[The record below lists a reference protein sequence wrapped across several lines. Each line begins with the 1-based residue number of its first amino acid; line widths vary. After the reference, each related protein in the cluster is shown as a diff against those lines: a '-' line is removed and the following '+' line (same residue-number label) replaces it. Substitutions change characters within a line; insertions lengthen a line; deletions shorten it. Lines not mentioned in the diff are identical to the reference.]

1 MKNFTRITFQ
11 VFILIIILSDLR
23 IALAQKEYYNWIFGR
38 NCYITFDTPNKEPI
52 NVTKSQIDTW
62 EGCTSMSDKDGN
74 LLFYS
79 NGEYVWTKNHTL
91 MPNGTGL
98 KGYYS
103 SMQSGISFL
112 KPGSKTEYYLFTIE
126 GIERKVNGLNY
137 SIIDMRLNNNLGDV
151 STKNIHIA
159 DNCLERITA
168 VKHKNKKDMWVIAH
182 RHTPAE
188 YLVFLV
194 TDKGVSSNPVI
205 SKGAGDVSHPNWECG
220 LRASQDG
227 KTVVSS
233 DLKLKVIEI
242 FDFNN
247 ETGKLTLRNK
257 VNYEGFD
264 WAYGFEISNNN
275 KYLYASTFYP
285 CQLLQYNISLK
296 TDDEIKN
303 SKVLLDSYASA
314 TFYFGAIQIAPN
326 GKIYVAQDGAR
337 FLATITEPDRKGTDC
352 DYKRNGFDVSALGLS
367 RLGLP
372 NSIRDEHFCEPN
384 GINNIKDGD
393 YEKKLFYNQIA
404 PYKANN
410 LNEFINNGSRYL
422 FYNKNPL
429 NINDNCN
436 LFDGSNTFLFFHVQ
450 RVGDILLNYEV
461 DVVPNKEYL
470 LSFDIAR
477 LENKDYNY
485 FQIVINGDEINYHR
499 FYNTSLC
506 QLDSIKASFSSG
518 SNTKAYIT
526 IAYDNYGN
534 EDIFGLD
541 NFEFRLC
548 GCDTLPSLSKKIKV
562 CKKEQVELVGRDE
575 ELFFNTWSPSSYF
588 KNPDLYKQKF
598 TPGKT
603 DTVYLK
609 SQSKFSECVYYDTL
623 YFELKPT
630 DTLKVLGD
638 DFICAGDSALIF
650 IEGNYNDILWSNGK
664 TSKNIYVTKPGK
676 YDVICYDINGC
687 EFVGSKE
694 LFAKK
699 DTNNQIIGPD
709 SVCNNDKYT
718 LSLIYGAKTY
728 KWSNGSTA
736 STINAKGPGKFIVE
750 CTYEDACNT
759 IDTIDVA
766 SLYPP
771 IDVKILGKDEIC
783 KKDSVYIYVSDLF
796 EKYTWSNG
804 VKDTGMYVT
813 KPGIYEV
820 FCLDS
825 NGCEHTGKIQIYEK
839 PQTYN
844 EIIAPDSVCID
855 ESYSLKLK
863 YAPKTIKWSTGSEDM
878 IIYAKGPRKYYVECT
893 YYNGDCD
900 SYDSIEVFL
909 RKPIHDLKVLG
920 PTAICENDSA
930 YISISKNFISYNWSN
945 GSTDKGIYVNK
956 GGTYTVRCIDT
967 NGCEHIGSIDIR
979 VDEVVPNEIIG
990 PDSVCVGEYY
1000 KLQTKNP
1007 AQKYAWSTGG
1017 TSRLITANGPG
1028 KYYVECLYANG
1039 CKTYDSIEVLAK
1051 EPINDISINGDNYF
1065 CENDSAYI
1073 FVDIDSDMNWSTG
1086 ENAKGIY
1093 VKKEGQY
1100 SVKYIDKFGCE
1111 HIGKIDISILKA
1123 PKPEII
1129 GPDTVCDGDPFILDL
1144 KDEALEYYW
1153 SNGERTKSI
1162 TCTESGKYIV
1172 KCVYE
1177 GGCKSFDTITVRKKP
1192 NQILE
1197 IKQSDYDLGDIC
1209 RFNDHY
1215 FILDIYNPTSEDFR
1229 IDELTFTNHNAKIS
1243 YVEDLNYIVIFPLGK
1258 AKLRINMDLG
1268 LESGIK
1274 LDTVRIHSYKNC
1286 KSVYEIYLKWRI
1298 IDGYAKVS
1306 FQDTLVAAGD
1316 YLCYPIYYESECK
1329 SKDKFIANYEL
1340 EFDISKKVFK
1350 PESVTSGTMQ
1360 ITRVNE
1366 DINRV
1371 KIRDQYDVSQP
1382 NGIINYVC
1390 GTVYLSDSTSNHVS
1404 IISLKFDEFDN
1415 PDIEKED
1422 GKIKLLECLLPLR
1435 QFVIFTPTNFSIN
1448 PNISEDYSKIQ
1459 LKTSEV
1465 GTFKFEV
1472 FDYTGNLVDTFYLN
1486 RANKS
1491 DSEELN
1497 YDLRLDNKTQGA
1509 YFIKLTAPWSTMT
1522 KSLMIVK

>member
-1 MKNFTRITFQ
+1 MKVLLRIT
-11 VFILIIILSDLR
+11 IL
-23 IALAQKEYYNWIFGR
+23 
-38 NCYITFDTPNKEPI
+38 
-52 NVTKSQIDTW
+52 QIV
-62 EGCTSMSDKDGN
+62 
-74 LLFYS
+74 L
-79 NGEYVWTKNHTL
+79 
-91 MPNGTGL
+91 
-98 KGYYS
+98 
-103 SMQSGISFL
+103 
-112 KPGSKTEYYLFTIE
+112 
-126 GIERKVNGLNY
+126 
-137 SIIDMRLNNNLGDV
+137 
-151 STKNIHIA
+151 
-159 DNCLERITA
+159 
-168 VKHKNKKDMWVIAH
+168 
-182 RHTPAE
+182 
-188 YLVFLV
+188 LVF
-194 TDKGVSSNPVI
+194 SP
-205 SKGAGDVSHPNWECG
+205 
-220 LRASQDG
+220 
-227 KTVVSS
+227 
-233 DLKLKVIEI
+233 
-242 FDFNN
+242 
-247 ETGKLTLRNK
+247 
-257 VNYEGFD
+257 
-264 WAYGFEISNNN
+264 
-275 KYLYASTFYP
+275 YLYAN
-285 CQLLQYNISLK
+285 LIYNGNFSQGNTGFTSDYLYEPGSGFGMGKYVI
-296 TDDEIKN
+296 TDNPQKHHPGFVKCSDHTQDSAKLMMVIDSYTSSNKVIWRQTVQVNKN
-303 SKVLLDSYASA
+303 SIYEFKMWATKLVYYADSYLE
-314 TFYFGAIQIAPN
+314 I
-326 GKIYVAQDGAR
+326 R
-337 FLATITEPDRKGTDC
+337 F
-352 DYKRNGFDVSALGLS
+352 
-367 RLGLP
+367 
-372 NSIRDEHFCEPN
+372 N
-384 GINNIKDGD
+384 GI
-393 YEKKLFYNQIA
+393 
-404 PYKANN
+404 P
-410 LNEFINNGSRYL
+410 
-422 FYNKNPL
+422 
-429 NINDNCN
+429 
-436 LFDGSNTFLFFHVQ
+436 
-450 RVGDILLNYEV
+450 
-461 DVVPNKEYL
+461 
-470 LSFDIAR
+470 
-477 LENKDYNY
+477 
-485 FQIVINGDEINYHR
+485 
-499 FYNTSLC
+499 
-506 QLDSIKASFSSG
+506 LDSIYRVTHSSG
-518 SNTKAYIT
+518 TWSTFHRKWCSNNTEAVIIEIVNLTTDAPGNDLAFDDFSLEQIEDCDNLQFEKAKDVVVCPNESTQIG
-526 IAYDNYGN
+526 NYKN
-534 EDIFGLD
+534 S
-541 NFEFRLC
+541 NYQY
-548 GCDTLPSLSKKIKV
+548 S
-562 CKKEQVELVGRDE
+562 
-575 ELFFNTWSPSSYF
+575 WSPS
-588 KNPDLYKQKF
+588 KF
-598 TPGKT
+598 LNSSINAAPICTPT
-603 DTVYLK
+603 ESTTYIVTIK
-609 SQSKFSECVYYDTL
+609 SGSCCVEYDTINVVMAT
-623 YFELKPT
+623 LKQLTIEASSLKICKKGLVSLAGNDGFLHYIWSNGKREKKTSVHEPGTYILTVIDSNGCKQEKSVTIDLMPT
-630 DTLKVLGD
+630 DTLDVLGD

-736 STINAKGPGKFIVE
+736 SSINAKGPGKFTVE

-759 IDTIDVA
+759 IDTIEVA

-771 IDVKILGKDEIC
+771 IDVKILGKDAIC
-783 KKDSVYIYVSDLF
+783 KKDSAYIYVSDLF

-804 VKDTGMYVT
+804 VKDTGMYVS

-855 ESYSLKLK
+855 EPYSLKLK

-878 IIYAKGPRKYYVECT
+878 IIYAKGPGKYYVECT

-956 GGTYTVRCIDT
+956 GGTYTVSCIDI

-1129 GPDTVCDGDPFILDL
+1129 GPDTVCDGDSFILDL
-1144 KDEALEYYW
+1144 KDEAMEYYW
-1153 SNGERTKSI
+1153 SNGGRTKSI

-1274 LDTVRIHSYKNC
+1274 YDTVRIHSYKNC

-1306 FQDTLVAAGD
+1306 FQDTLVATGD

-1350 PESVTSGTMQ
+1350 PELVTSGTMQ